1 MLEALCLLCGS
12 RKETVES
19 TCVECGHSLREDEME
34 LAHLFS
40 SAHLSPDELEE
51 ASVRIASGERP
62 APKSRPQKPGIE
74 RGLSR
79 AEMLQVV
86 AGSFFLTPLFGLTLS
101 WGWRSTRARAASQ
114 CLGLTLG
121 IAVVLASLWGFFY
134 LRL

>member
-51 ASVRIASGERP
+51 ASVRIARNP
-62 APKSRPQKPGIE
+62 NTRFFPFIKS
-74 RGLSR
+74 
-79 AEMLQVV
+79 EM
-86 AGSFFLTPLFGLTLS
+86 
-101 WGWRSTRARAASQ
+101 RR
-114 CLGLTLG
+114 
-121 IAVVLASLWGFFY
+121 
-134 LRL
+134 